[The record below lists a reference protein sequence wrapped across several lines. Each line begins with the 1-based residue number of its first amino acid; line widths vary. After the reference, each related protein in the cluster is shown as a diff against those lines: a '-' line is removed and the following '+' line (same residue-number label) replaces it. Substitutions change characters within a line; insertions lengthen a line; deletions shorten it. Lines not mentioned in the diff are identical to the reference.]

1 MPLTRSGSMSSVLES
16 PGAAVTTQ
24 PPPDAE
30 PVTVGVVTRAVS
42 WGIDAVLIN
51 VVAIITGVGIS
62 LLVSMFPFLKHLK
75 PLLAPL
81 AGGAYVLWVTA
92 YFVAFWS
99 TTGQTPGARLLQ
111 IRLVSATQ
119 ERLKPR
125 RALLRFIGMNLAA
138 LPLFAGYVPILFKR
152 RGFPDW
158 LARTLVLDAPQLS
171 LAELRRV
178 AKRAERIQAVE
189 AGAGGTRENRNPQE

>member
-1 MPLTRSGSMSSVLES
+1 MSSVLES

-24 PPPDAE
+24 PPPGAE

-51 VVAIITGVGIS
+51 LVAIITGVGIS
-62 LLVSMFPFLKHLK
+62 LLVAMFPFLKQLK

-81 AGGAYVLWVTA
+81 AGAAYVLWVTA

-99 TTGQTPGARLLQ
+99 TTGQTPGARLMQ
-111 IRLVSATQ
+111 IRLVTASH

-189 AGAGGTRENRNPQE
+189 AGEGGTRENRNQQE